1 MARNVARRG
10 YDGAMHEPA
19 AADRQRRALCLLAAS
34 AASSRAMSVQV
45 PVPAPAPA
53 PETGAFAAA
62 PRAELDRTLQA
73 AVAAAR
79 PPGAVLRVERDDG
92 GHRSVWQQAWGRL
105 ALQPAVEPLEATA
118 VYDAASLTKVV
129 VTAPLVMRL
138 IEEGRLAPDTPV
150 QDLLGGVVGGEG
162 GGGAGL
168 TLRHLLTHSSGLPAS
183 LPLDHDWRGT
193 AAAYRLARQQ
203 RPTHPPGTH
212 FRYSDVNFI
221 LLGEIIE
228 RAAGQP
234 LERLAATWI
243 FEPLGMHDTLF
254 QPLRRHAVARI
265 APTELVDGRPLRGEV
280 HDPTARR
287 MGGVAGHAGLF
298 STAADLARYARCL
311 LGGGTLDGVRLL
323 QPSSVAAMTTVASPP
338 ALAARRGLGWDIDSP
353 YSRPR
358 GKTWPKTSYGHT
370 GFTGCVL
377 WIDPTSRS
385 FYVLL
390 SNRVHPVVGESIV
403 ALYEAVGTLVGRL

>member
-1 MARNVARRG
+1 
-10 YDGAMHEPA
+10 MHEPA

-34 AASSRAMSVQV
+34 AASSRAMS
-45 PVPAPAPA
+45 APAPA
-53 PETGAFAAA
+53 PNPDSAAA
-62 PRAELDRTLQA
+62 PAFDPAPLAELDRTLQA

-79 PPGAVLRVERDDG
+79 PPGAVLWVEREREDG
-92 GHRSVWQQAWGRL
+92 RRSVWHRAWGRL
-105 ALQPAVEPLEATA
+105 ALQPAAEPLDPTA
-118 VYDAASLTKVV
+118 VYDAASLTKAV

-138 IEEGRLAPDTPV
+138 VEQGRLAPDAPV
-150 QDLLGGVVGGEG
+150 QGLLGGGYR
-162 GGGAGL
+162 GGAGL

-183 LPLDHDWRGT
+183 LPLDHDWTGT
-193 AAAYRLARQQ
+193 AAAYRLARRQQ
-203 RPTHPPGTH
+203 PTHAPGTH

-228 RAAGQP
+228 RVAGEP
-234 LERLAATWI
+234 LDRLAAAWI

-254 QPLRRHAVARI
+254 RPLRRHAAARI

-287 MGGVAGHAGLF
+287 MGGVAGHAGMF

-311 LGGGTLDGVRLL
+311 LGGGALDGVRLL

-358 GKTWPKTSYGHT
+358 GKTWPKTSFGHT

-377 WIDPTSRS
+377 WVDPGSRS

-390 SNRVHPVVGESIV
+390 SNRVHPVTGDSIV
-403 ALYEAVGTLVGRL
+403 PLYEAVGTLAGRMSL